1 MKIGVFDSGVGGLSV
16 LKSLIGAKLFSEIIY
31 YGDTARVPY
40 GNKDKATI
48 TRFSLEAVEFF
59 LPHKIDMLIVACN
72 TASAYALD
80 KMQKIAP
87 FPVIGVVEAG
97 ILSLSN
103 KIKNKKDSILIIA
116 TKATIK
122 SGIYERKLRKM
133 GYENITS
140 LQTGLFVPLVEEG
153 VFEGEVLESVMRH
166 YFDSL
171 NLSWGEGNSP
181 LDLHSAD
188 LANRHKAR
196 TQSPLSLCRFT
207 KNHESQTEN
216 PSVVDSA
223 SQNLGE
229 KCRISHEVRKSFC
242 YFWLLPK
249 VESSLPYQPKST
261 KQGKFAESTAD
272 FAPKDDTQTPKFRS
286 IIVGANGLSLGI
298 SIVVA
303 IMLGIGAG
311 VLMQKIFGVFWVL
324 FLGVFWGIAAAVL
337 NVYKVYKAELRD
349 FEALAND
356 PKYKH

>member
-1 MKIGVFDSGVGGLSV
+1 MG
-16 LKSLIGAKLFSEIIY
+16 KS
-31 YGDTARVPY
+31 T
-40 GNKDKATI
+40 
-48 TRFSLEAVEFF
+48 
-59 LPHKIDMLIVACN
+59 
-72 TASAYALD
+72 
-80 KMQKIAP
+80 
-87 FPVIGVVEAG
+87 
-97 ILSLSN
+97 
-103 KIKNKKDSILIIA
+103 KNA
-116 TKATIK
+116 
-122 SGIYERKLRKM
+122 
-133 GYENITS
+133 
-140 LQTGLFVPLVEEG
+140 
-153 VFEGEVLESVMRH
+153 ESC
-166 YFDSL
+166 
-171 NLSWGEGNSP
+171 GNSP

-196 TQSPLSLCRFT
+196 TQSPLSLCQFT

-229 KCRISHEVRKSFC
+229 KCRISHGVRKSFC

-249 VESSLPYQPKST
+249 VESPLPLKPKFT
-261 KQGKFAESTAD
+261 KKGKFAESTAD
-272 FAPKDDTQTPKFRS
+272 STPKDDTQTPKFRS